1 MNPGSLLNLKVGLF
15 SCAVSSIFCVRPSY
29 VDQDAFVSEE
39 SRGLKHQFKEVAR
52 ETLFWFKN
60 PSPGP
65 LVKIE
70 V

>member
-1 MNPGSLLNLKVGLF
+1 MNPGSLLDPEGWCF
-15 SCAVSSIFCVRPSY
+15 SLCLVFVCVRPSY